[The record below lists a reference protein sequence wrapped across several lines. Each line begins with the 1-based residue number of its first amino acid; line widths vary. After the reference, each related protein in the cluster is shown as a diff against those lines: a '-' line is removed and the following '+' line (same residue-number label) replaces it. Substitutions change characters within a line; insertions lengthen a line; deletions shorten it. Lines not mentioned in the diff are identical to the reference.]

1 MKERNIRD
9 NNKLRKLVTPTN
21 ARDAIKKLND
31 KTKTQDVNISNIIK
45 PTKIMTTG
53 GPPLFVAEAMVNSVT
68 LYKGTGRTKNAS
80 TKDLYDQIL
89 RDIILRKMQTSASKY
104 IKRKS
109 GPPLNFHK
117 AQAPHGDTNISRDPL
132 LLVAP

>member
-1 MKERNIRD
+1 MKDRKIRD
-9 NNKLRKLVTPTN
+9 NNQLRKLVTPTN
-21 ARDAIKKLND
+21 ARDAIKKLNG
-31 KTKTQDVNISNIIK
+31 KTQDVNISNIIK

-89 RDIILRKMQTSASKY
+89 RDIILRKMQTSASK
-104 IKRKS
+104 
-109 GPPLNFHK
+109 
-117 AQAPHGDTNISRDPL
+117 
-132 LLVAP
+132 